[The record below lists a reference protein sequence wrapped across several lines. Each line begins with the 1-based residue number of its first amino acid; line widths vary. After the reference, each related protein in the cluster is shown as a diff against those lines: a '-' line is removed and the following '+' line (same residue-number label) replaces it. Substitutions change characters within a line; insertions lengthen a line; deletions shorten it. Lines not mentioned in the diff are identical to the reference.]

1 MSGEVKK
8 TALSSPRR
16 HLLQLMQDL
25 HFGRIEGLVVREGEP
40 VLDPPP
46 RMMREIK
53 FGGEEGLRRRE
64 PRSDDFALKAQVVE
78 FFEFLDHLG
87 SGTVERLEVK
97 HGLPFRVNVEDTA
110 RT

>member
-1 MSGEVKK
+1 MSGLIRK
-8 TALSSPRR
+8 ADLSPVRR
-16 HLLQLMQDL
+16 RLLERMQRID
-25 HFGRIEGLVVREGEP
+25 FGRIEGLVVREGEP